1 MEDEPMS
8 HQPFE
13 DWIVGDEALTLEQRR
28 SLEGHLGDCAA
39 CARLVTSL
47 AAVARTLGDA
57 EAVGPAAGFGARF
70 SLRLGH
76 ARLRAGRRQ
85 AWGIF
90 VAAVASASILAIP
103 MIVRLGARWTSP
115 GEMVVQMLIRV
126 YDVWVGLR
134 VASGFAQAAWSNLS
148 ELVPPAWFLAFIAA
162 CLGMGVVWIAML
174 YRFAFR
180 RVTEG
185 ETR

>member
-1 MEDEPMS
+1 MS

-28 SLEGHLGDCAA
+28 SLEGHLDDCAA
-39 CARLVTSL
+39 CAQLVSSL
-47 AAVARTLGDA
+47 AAVERTLGEA
-57 EAVGPAAGFGARF
+57 EAVAPAAGFGTRF
-70 SLRLGH
+70 ALRVGQ

-85 AWGIF
+85 AWGTF
-90 VAAVASASILAIP
+90 LAAVAAASMLSIP
-103 MIVRLGARWTSP
+103 MIVRLGSTWTSP
-115 GEMVVQMLIRV
+115 GEMVVQMLIRA
-126 YDVWVGLR
+126 YDAWVGLR
-134 VASGFAQAAWSNLS
+134 VASGFARVALSNLS
-148 ELVPPAWFLAFIAA
+148 EIVPPVWFLAFIAA
-162 CLGMGVVWIAML
+162 CLGMGVVWIATL

>member
-1 MEDEPMS
+1 MS

-13 DWIVGDEALTLEQRR
+13 DWIVGEEALTLEQRR
-28 SLEGHLGDCAA
+28 SLDRHLDDCAA
-39 CARLVTSL
+39 CARLTSSL
-47 AAVARTLGDA
+47 AAVERTLGEA
-57 EAVGPAAGFGARF
+57 EAVAPAAGFGTRF
-70 SLRLGH
+70 ALRLGQ

-85 AWGIF
+85 AWGTF
-90 VAAVASASILAIP
+90 AAAVAAASMLAIP

-126 YDVWVGLR
+126 YDAWVGLR
-134 VASGFAQAAWSNLS
+134 VASGFARVALSNLS
-148 ELVPPAWFLAFIAA
+148 EIVPPAWFLAIIAA
-162 CLGMGVVWIAML
+162 CLGMGVVWMATL

-185 ETR
+185 EGK